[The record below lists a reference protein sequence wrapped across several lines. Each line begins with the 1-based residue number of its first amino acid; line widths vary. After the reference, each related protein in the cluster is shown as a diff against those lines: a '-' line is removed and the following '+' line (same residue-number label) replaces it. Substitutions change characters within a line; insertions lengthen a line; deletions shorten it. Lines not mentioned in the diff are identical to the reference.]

1 MSRPEAA
8 STPVLSIAGS
18 DPSGGAGV
26 QADLKTFAAHQTYGM
41 AVITALTAQ
50 STVGVTGVHAVPPA
64 FVAEQIGTLLADIPP
79 LAIKIGML
87 GQADVAR
94 AVGAALETC
103 RSPIVLDP
111 VMVSTSGHRL
121 LDAAAEAEVCGPLA
135 RRARLVTPN
144 RPEAGVLLD
153 GLPPQTWVDRTGT
166 ALLLKGGHDTAAVVE
181 DVLFVA
187 GRPPRT
193 WRHPRIPSRNTHG
206 TGCTLSSAIAARLAL
221 GHPLE
226 EAVGGAILWLA
237 ALIEA
242 SAEHGLGRGH
252 GPLLHARG
260 RSPG

>member
-1 MSRPEAA
+1 MNGPDAT

-50 STVGVTGVHAVPPA
+50 STVGVTGVHAVPPS

-79 LAIKIGML
+79 RAIKIGML

-94 AVGAALETC
+94 AVGSALETC

-135 RRARLVTPN
+135 RRAELVTPN
-144 RPEAGVLLD
+144 RPEAAVLLD
-153 GLPPQTWVDRTGT
+153 GLSPQAWVDRSGT

-187 GRPPRT
+187 GRSPRI
-193 WRHPRIPSRNTHG
+193 WRHPRIRSRNTHG

-226 EAVGGAILWLA
+226 EAVGGAIPWLA
-237 ALIEA
+237 GLIEA
-242 SAEHGLGRGH
+242 SAAHGLGGGH

-260 RSPG
+260 RPPE